1 MEEAKNPIKL
11 PKGRETPYVRY
22 KSVEDF
28 VDYVSGDDRDDY
40 THEELAD
47 LAYSLKRSRS
57 DLRKELE
64 GYGLKLAAREIPKR
78 VRGCGSSDQDRWW
91 GPGSGNESK
100 MEESMLTAAAKNSAG
115 SLSNCLRTAAGND
128 INASLAAMSFAC
140 ISIKSGT

>member
-11 PKGRETPYVRY
+11 PKGRETPYARY

-64 GYGLKLAAREIPKR
+64 GYGLKLAAREIPKK
-78 VRGCGSSDQDRWW
+78 VRGFGSSDQDRWW

-100 MEESMLTAAAKNSAG
+100 MEESMLTAADHKALENVGASDDGKSWVCPP
-115 SLSNCLRTAAGND
+115 LVVDRTLTLG
-128 INASLAAMSFAC
+128 F
-140 ISIKSGT
+140 G